1 MRRRI
6 KWIILVF
13 MIVFCLNN
21 ATAGEIK
28 KIAVLPFSVNAK
40 EGVQALQGRWHEVM
54 TGELEKIASI
64 ELIDSA
70 TVLTAL
76 RGRTVTEETAV
87 SIGGEL
93 SADFV
98 VWGSLTKL
106 GGLISADVRIAS
118 RVPGITPRDFY
129 VQGKADVP
137 LASMMTGLAGDIRRH
152 VLSEQKIARIVIEG
166 NKKIEDMAIAKVL
179 ESKEGQM
186 VSREKIS
193 EDIKNIYELGFFRDV
208 VADVTDSD
216 DGKVVTF
223 AVKEVPRIEKIEIRG
238 NDDIDEDEIRGVLS
252 LESHQMLNLNTV
264 RIDSEGIRTLY
275 REKGYRKA
283 TVTYDISDIDEDRAT
298 LVFIIEENEQLYIK
312 DISFDGN
319 KVFTDDELRD
329 MMELSEWGI
338 FHFFTDSGLLT
349 EDTLRGDI
357 DKLTGFYHN
366 NGYINAQLGDPE
378 IRDDGEWIYITIPI
392 VEGKQFKI
400 GMVEIT
406 GDTITVPRETLY
418 EHLAITEKNYF
429 DRNAI
434 IKDIDYLR
442 RKCNDEGYAY
452 ATVTPETVPREA
464 KQTVDVTY
472 HVEKGDL
479 IYINRITISGNTRTR
494 DKVIRRQLSIV
505 EGDLTN
511 TTRLRSSYS
520 RLSRLRYFDEI
531 NFQTEK
537 GSADDLMDITV
548 QVRESSTGM
557 FSIGAGYSATDKAIL
572 TGRVAQRNL
581 FGRGQTLNLS
591 AYLGSYTQ
599 KYEVSFIEPWL
610 FDIPL
615 SCKFNLWNL
624 DKDYDAYDLNTKGT
638 SLTLGYPIWQNTR
651 GYLSYRF
658 AIENVTDVAD
668 TASTFVK
675 EQEGENS
682 SSGVTVSMVRNTTDD
697 WMFPSTG
704 SKNSFAVEHAG
715 TVFQGDTSFTKYTAN
730 STWYFPLFLDNVFAI
745 RGRIGFVH
753 RNETDEIPI
762 YERFSLGGMNSL
774 RGLREVGPRDENG
787 DVIGGETMLN
797 FNAEYIF
804 PLIEDAGMKGIVF
817 FDMGNAWDSGYH
829 LDDMR
834 ETAGVGIRWYS
845 PIGPLRLEWGHV
857 LDRKDDE
864 SASRWE
870 FTIGMMM

>member
-6 KWIILVF
+6 KGIILVF
-13 MIVFCLNN
+13 MIVFCMND
-21 ATAGEIK
+21 TAAGAVKE
-28 KIAVLPFSVNAK
+28 IAVLPFSVNAK
-40 EGVQALQGRWHEVM
+40 DGVQALQKNWHETVS
-54 TGELEKIASI
+54 GELEKIASI
-64 ELIDSA
+64 ELIDPA
-70 TVLTAL
+70 TVLSVL
-76 RGRTVTEETAV
+76 RGRTVTDEIAV
-87 SIGGEL
+87 SIGKEL

-98 VWGSLTKL
+98 VWGSLTRL
-106 GGLISADVRIAS
+106 GDIISADVRVAS
-118 RVPGITPRDFY
+118 RVPGIESRDFFA
-129 VQGKADVP
+129 QGRTDAP
-137 LASMMTGLAGDIRRH
+137 LASLMAGLAGDMKSHI
-152 VLSEQKIARIVIEG
+152 LSELKIARILIEG
-166 NKKIEDMAIAKVL
+166 NKKIDDMAIVKVL
-179 ESKEGQM
+179 ESREGQM
-186 VSREKIS
+186 ISRDKIS

-208 VADVTDSD
+208 AADVADSD
-216 DGKVVTF
+216 DGMVVTF
-223 AVKEVPRIEKIEIRG
+223 TVKEVSRIETIEIRG
-238 NDDIDEDEIRGVLS
+238 NDDIDEDEVRGVLS
-252 LESHQMLNLNTV
+252 LETHQMLNLDAV
-264 RIDSEGIRTLY
+264 RIDSESIRTLY

-283 TVTYDISDIDEDRAT
+283 TVTYDIRDIDEDRAK
-298 LVFIIEENEQLYIK
+298 LVFMIEENEQLYIK
-312 DISFDGN
+312 DIGFDGN

-329 MMELSEWGI
+329 MMEISEWGI

-349 EDTLRGDI
+349 EETLRSDI

-366 NGYINAQLGDPE
+366 NGYINAQLGEPD
-378 IRDDGEWIYITIPI
+378 IKDDGEWIYITIPV

-400 GMVEIT
+400 GAVEIT
-406 GDTITVPRETLY
+406 GDTLEIPRDTLY
-418 EHLAITEKNYF
+418 ENLAITEKNYF

-434 IKDIDYLR
+434 IKDIDYVR

-452 ATVTPETVPREA
+452 ATVTPETVSHEA

-520 RLSRLRYFDEI
+520 RLSQLRYFDEI

-537 GSADDLMDITV
+537 GPADDLMDITV
-548 QVRESSTGM
+548 QLREKATGM
-557 FSIGAGYSATDKAIL
+557 FTIGAGYSATDKAVL

-599 KYEVSFIEPWL
+599 KYEISYIEPWL

-624 DKDYDAYDLNTKGT
+624 EKDYDAYDLDTKGT

-658 AIENVTDVAD
+658 AIENVTDVSD
-668 TASTFVK
+668 TASTYVK
-675 EQEGENS
+675 DQEGENS
-682 SSGVTVSMVRNTTDD
+682 SSGVTASLVRNTSND
-697 WMFPSTG
+697 WMFPSKG
-704 SKNSFAVEHAG
+704 SKNSIALEHTG
-715 TVFQGDTSFTKYTAN
+715 TIFQGDTSFTKYTAS
-730 STWYFPLFLDNVFAI
+730 STWYFPLFLDNVFAV
-745 RGRIGFVH
+745 RGRIGFVQ
-753 RNETDEIPI
+753 RNESDEIPI

-797 FNAEYIF
+797 FNVEYIF
-804 PLIEDAGMKGIVF
+804 PLIADAGMKGVVF
-817 FDMGNAWDSGYH
+817 FDTGNAWDSGYH
-829 LDDMR
+829 VDDMR